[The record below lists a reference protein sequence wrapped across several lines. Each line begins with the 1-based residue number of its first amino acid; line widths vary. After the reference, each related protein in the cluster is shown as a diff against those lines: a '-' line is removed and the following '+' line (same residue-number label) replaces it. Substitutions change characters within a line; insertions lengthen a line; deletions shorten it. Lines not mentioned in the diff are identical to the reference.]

1 MSDLLL
7 LLASGAL
14 AGTVAGLLGIGGG
27 VIIVPTIA
35 LVFEHQGQDPAVIMH
50 VAIGTSLATIVMTSL
65 SSIRAHQRR
74 GAILWPVFRTITPGI
89 LLGGLLGAVVA
100 DLIPG
105 ETLKIVFAL
114 FILVVAAQMASGL
127 ATRPHR
133 TLPPPAG
140 MLAVG
145 SVIGGI
151 SALMGVGGGSMSV
164 PFLTWCNVGVRN
176 AVATSAAI
184 GLPIALAGTAGFVI
198 SGWGAPGRP
207 ELSLGYVNL
216 PAFLGIVVASTAT
229 APLGAWLAHRVPELL
244 LKRIF
249 AVLLTVISLRLL
261 FG

>member
-1 MSDLLL
+1 MSDILL

-14 AGTVAGLLGIGGG
+14 AGTLAGLLGIGGG
-27 VIIVPTIA
+27 VIIVPTLA

-50 VAIGTSLATIVMTSL
+50 VAFGTSLATIVMTSL

-74 GAILWPVFRTITPGI
+74 GAIQWPIFRAITPGI
-89 LLGGLLGAVVA
+89 LLGGLIGAIVA
-100 DLIPG
+100 DFIPG
-105 ETLKIVFAL
+105 QTLKIAFAL
-114 FILVVAAQMASGL
+114 FILVVATQMASGL
-127 ATRPHR
+127 ATKPRR

-145 SVIGGI
+145 SIIGGI

-164 PFLTWCNVGVRN
+164 PFLTWCNVRVRS

-198 SGWGAPGRP
+198 SGWDTPARP

-216 PAFLGIVVASTAT
+216 PAFLGIVVASMAT
-229 APLGAWLAHRVPELL
+229 APLGAWLAHRVPELV